1 MAIQPNSKMT
11 NDREM
16 TQQEIADALGISRI
30 AVYQIEMRAFEK
42 LRKALKRK
50 NIKPTDLIA

>member
-1 MAIQPNSKMT
+1 MT

>member
-1 MAIQPNSKMT
+1 MAIQPDSKMT